1 MVVISHIFSNII
13 TCENGLHSYCTALYP
28 KDWVATPVR
37 DFFLSFVSQAFT
49 SKKKFAKHFCTVLL

>member
-13 TCENGLHSYCTALYP
+13 TCENDLHSYCTALYP

-37 DFFLSFVSQAFT
+37 DFLLGR
-49 SKKKFAKHFCTVLL
+49 FALCFPGVYE